1 MYVLHSAVLNVT
13 PLHPAGFMINFCAVM
28 LELCKPF
35 FSRDPSGQKLG
46 LISAQY
52 ATSPTCRLNLHNEP
66 CLAQGV
72 VCKSERTWFS
82 ESEGNDALRLR
93 KYRIIIN

>member
-1 MYVLHSAVLNVT
+1 MSAGT
-13 PLHPAGFMINFCAVM
+13 CETTYSAGFMINFCGVM

-35 FSRDPSGQKLG
+35 FCSDPSGQKLG

-52 ATSPTCRLNLHNEP
+52 ATSPACRLSLHSEP

-72 VCKSERTWFS
+72 VSKLE
-82 ESEGNDALRLR
+82 
-93 KYRIIIN
+93 K